1 MKLDKFLTYA
11 EAAEILDLRPDTIRQ
26 YCKHGTLDRVYPMG
40 QRAPFVTLA
49 SVSRY
54 GRKRQPPGWTSA
66 QREER
71 QLAVEESGVGDD

>member
-1 MKLDKFLTYA
+1 LNLDRYLTYT
-11 EAAEILDLRPDTIRQ
+11 EAGEILGLRPDTIRQ
-26 YCKHGTLDRVYPMG
+26 YCKHGTLERVYPMG

-54 GRKRQPPGWTSA
+54 GRERQPPGWTSA

-71 QLAVEESGVGDD
+71 TEAAEKS